1 MPPILRNTGFTSA
14 AAALAFYER
23 RQEVIANN
31 LANASTTGFKQT
43 LQVARLADD
52 AVVAATTTTDRAQGT
67 ITPTGNPLDVALQ
80 GDGALVVQ
88 TPDGERLLRGG
99 PLRLDAQRRLV
110 TTDGFP
116 VLGERG
122 PIVLPPGEIGIGA
135 DGTVTVTAPMTDVAA
150 AERGANRARSG
161 LAIDVL
167 RLERLPAGELVHAGR
182 GLFVPG
188 AQRTVLPVGERD
200 VRQGALEESNV
211 QPMTTLVE
219 MLETVRAY
227 GDVQKSLSVLDE
239 VRGIAASQVGKP
251 V

>member
-1 MPPILRNTGFTSA
+1 MPPVLRTTGFTAA
-14 AAALAFYER
+14 AAALQFYER

-31 LANASTTGFKQT
+31 LANASTTGFKAT
-43 LQVARLADD
+43 LQYARQAED
-52 AVVAATTTTDRAQGT
+52 AVMTANTTTDRTAGT

-80 GDGALVVQ
+80 GDGMLVVQ

-99 PLRLDAQRRLV
+99 PLRLDAERRLV
-110 TTDGFP
+110 TGDGFP

-122 PIVLPPGEIGIGA
+122 PIVLPPGEIGIA
-135 DGTVTVTAPMTDVAA
+135 SDGVITVTTPMLDAVGS
-150 AERGANRARSG
+150 ERTTGGRIAGRP
-161 LAIDVL
+161 IDVL
-167 RLERLPAGELVHAGR
+167 RVERMPDGELVHAGR
-182 GLFVPG
+182 GLYLPG
-188 AQRTVLPVGERD
+188 TERTLMAPDARG